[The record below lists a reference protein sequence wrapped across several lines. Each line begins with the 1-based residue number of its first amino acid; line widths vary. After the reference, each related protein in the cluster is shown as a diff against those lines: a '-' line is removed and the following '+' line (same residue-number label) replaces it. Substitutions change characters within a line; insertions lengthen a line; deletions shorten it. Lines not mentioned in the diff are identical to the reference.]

1 MSHIRTAAR
10 ALIIENEQLLVIKMR
25 DSSGTFYILPG
36 GGQHHGETLHQSLA
50 REVQEE
56 IGAQVEI
63 GAFAYIREYIGRNHE
78 FRASH
83 SNFHQVECVFH
94 CSLKAREGLGTGTEH
109 DKKQIGIEWIP
120 LSEVK
125 ERRILPECIKSFF
138 TTSGFVAQKAYLGDT
153 N

>member
-1 MSHIRTAAR
+1 MTHIRTAAR
-10 ALIIENEQLLVIKMR
+10 ALIIENGKLLLVKMR

-36 GGQHHGETLHQSLA
+36 GGQHHGEALHQSLA

-56 IGAQVEI
+56 IGVPVEI

-94 CSLKAREGLGTGTEH
+94 CSLKTREGLGNGTEH

-120 LSEVK
+120 LTEVK
-125 ERRILPECIKSFF
+125 EYRILPECIKSFF
-138 TTSGFVAQKAYLGDT
+138 TPTGFVTPKAYLGDT

>member
-1 MSHIRTAAR
+1 MTHIRTAAR
-10 ALIIENEQLLVIKMR
+10 ALIIEDDKLLLIKMC

-36 GGQHHGETLHQSLA
+36 GGQNHGETLHQSLA
-50 REVQEE
+50 REAQEE
-56 IGAQVEI
+56 IGVPVEI

-94 CSLKAREGLGTGTEH
+94 CSLKTHNGLGTGTEH

-120 LSEVK
+120 LSAVQEH
-125 ERRILPECIKSFF
+125 RILPKCIKSFF
-138 TTSGFVAQKAYLGDT
+138 TSSGFVTQKAYLGDT